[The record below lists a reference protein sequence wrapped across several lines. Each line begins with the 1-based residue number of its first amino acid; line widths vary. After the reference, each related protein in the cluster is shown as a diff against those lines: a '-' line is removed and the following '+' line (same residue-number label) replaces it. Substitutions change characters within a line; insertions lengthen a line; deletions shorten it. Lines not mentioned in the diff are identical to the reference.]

1 MSSLPNPSYLSVTPN
16 ERSHRHRRSQAI
28 SGDFDAMG
36 LGLFSPSSHN
46 YSKSINSKDEIDR
59 LYKFDN
65 EKDFAPTNSFA
76 FPNKERT
83 DVSFSFPR
91 EKIFERFEKGD
102 VSTPPRNHFTNSPNS
117 KKLNLNSPIKLNSKK
132 SGNLRNK
139 FFLTDD
145 TTITNDIPDALIDL
159 DEVLNA
165 NLHIGN
171 NECSNSNNSIY
182 SDDEFLAS
190 PFLKPVSSPYAFSP
204 SVSLPNTLF
213 QQPIQ
218 ETNDDIEVSDEETDH
233 HHGIHDTSGTHDEA
247 LTMDEIYHPPNIP
260 DLYCNSSANSSTS
273 SLKNKLIEKTFS
285 NSSKDSN
292 NSNFLT
298 NNTTPKRSG
307 AKANRYQSFY
317 DQTHKVSTALKVSSS
332 ESVNLIKSNSP
343 NQSLQNLNHSTSNHG
358 LLNQQSLQVFH
369 SQSPHL
375 NNNVLKLKDTRLAH
389 SSSLPSL
396 KSNRPLPKFHRYG
409 DLRKY
414 EINKLSPPPS
424 LVSSNN
430 STSHHTS
437 QPNNVNIA
445 TSQTSSTPQ
454 RKLKE
459 KSEASPSSLKIS
471 NSPISIISD
480 AGSTIISTNGTIQ
493 TDHSTISHQSLFPE
507 QSPPSIVVS
516 GEVEDLKTVQNSPNL
531 SLKDNSS
538 AFKGRRPLTPQ
549 ESKLFKETKIPPF
562 KKREV
567 SNLKSPSHHRKS
579 KSFSFGLDLTP
590 KISIDDNC
598 SIKSSKSHRF
608 ISWFKKR

>member
-1 MSSLPNPSYLSVTPN
+1 MSSLPNPTYLSVTPN

-36 LGLFSPSSHN
+36 LGLFSPNNHN
-46 YSKSINSKDEIDR
+46 HSRSITSNNDFDR

-91 EKIFERFEKGD
+91 EKTFDKFERGD
-102 VSTPPRNHFTNSPNS
+102 VSTPPRNHFTNSPTS

-139 FFLTDD
+139 FFLTDE
-145 TTITNDIPDALIDL
+145 TNITNDVPDALIDL

-171 NECSNSNNSIY
+171 NECTNSNNSIY
-182 SDDEFLAS
+182 SDDDFLAS

-233 HHGIHDTSGTHDEA
+233 HDGINVTNEIHEESITVDE
-247 LTMDEIYHPPNIP
+247 MYHPPNIP
-260 DLYCNSSANSSTS
+260 DLYSNSSANSSTS

-292 NSNFLT
+292 NSNFFT
-298 NNTTPKRSG
+298 NNNTPKRSG

-317 DQTHKVSTALKVSSS
+317 DQTYKVSTALKVSSS

-343 NQSLQNLNHSTSNHG
+343 NQSFQNLNHSNSNHS
-358 LLNQQSLQVFH
+358 LLNQQSLQNLH

-375 NNNVLKLKDTRLAH
+375 SNNILKLKDTRLAH

-424 LVSSNN
+424 LVSPNN
-430 STSHHTS
+430 SSSYQAS
-437 QPNNVNIA
+437 QPNNVNTTLGTA
-445 TSQTSSTPQ
+445 NSTPLK
-454 RKLKE
+454 KLKE

-493 TDHSTISHQSLFPE
+493 TDHSTISHQSLFPD
-507 QSPPSIVVS
+507 QSPPSIIVS
-516 GEVEDLKTVQNSPNL
+516 GDTDDLKTVQNSPNL

-538 AFKGRRPLTPQ
+538 GFKGRRPLTPQ
-549 ESKLFKETKIPPF
+549 ETKLFNETKIPPY
-562 KKREV
+562 KKKNIP
-567 SNLKSPSHHRKS
+567 SPKSPSHHRKS

-590 KISIDDNC
+590 KLSVDDNC